1 MKKKILSVILAIF
14 LFVPCMF
21 MFTACGGNGDDN
33 GNNNHT
39 HEWSQ
44 TYTSDSS
51 QHWRICSQCG
61 EENRQNHEYGDGYTC
76 DICGYVNESLKPGE
90 PQSMSTYF
98 SAMKTKYA
106 RQNILDADK
115 SSKSFDQIL
124 DNQIDMLARDILYR
138 LNYVYGS
145 DGTNSYVRPKND
157 VYDLNYALNG
167 AEALVKSSTLL
178 STTKNTQHS
187 LTNLK
192 ANCIDC
198 YQMSLVD
205 DSTDSENLFN
215 DELNIKFLGATIGQ
229 YTTLQKFRL
238 KADAINEN
246 AWNYYKQFN
255 DIQSA
260 NAKAYLKYGIAQILA
275 GKTIGPSYS
284 VSEYTNALN
293 SIETLGFNANIKSNL
308 EKFIYNYI
316 IGSELT
322 TKDMKI
328 YNSAYF
334 NSNNYTVDNNF
345 MVNAPYPGNTNY
357 SDAENENS
365 PRLYKGYN
373 IVVPAIVKQA
383 LSNTFEGTTQTIYP
397 TMSRYA
403 TDYNSNV
410 FTTSTS
416 NFDSIV
422 LAPRTGTPATKLVV
436 KIEGTGNN
444 VELTIGCSVNGSNAS
459 SNQKKV
465 RLSASGET
473 VEFDLHSY
481 STIGSYNGGLDS
493 DKDLDLF
500 ATNNTA
506 KNTTNGTN
514 YIKLVFTNPNNAE
527 FKVTFTGYY
536 NKQTNE
542 KYSRQRLYFLSLGG
556 TIKVIRLKY
565 LKRI

>member
-1 MKKKILSVILAIF
+1 MKKKILSVLLAIF
-14 LFVPCMF
+14 MFAPCMV

-98 SAMKTKYA
+98 SGMKTTSTRASVKDADNVTKSFDEVLDRQLDVLAQDVLYRLTYVYGYNETSHNRTENAKNTLFNGANAFSYNGNNAVVDSNKLLSSQQNVSSLSSINIDKIDDFQKSIVILDSDNILLHSYAFDLSGAIEGRNMQLKKQYGSCVLEKADSKQWNWYSNGNSTYSDFATEVNINNTEVNINKMKMAIAQVLTNTTVDGNYTDTAYNNALAKIDALGFSNFDSTKLVKFIKSTVIGDTLVNTDDNYANTIKTKY
-106 RQNILDADK
+106 NGI
-115 SSKSFDQIL
+115 I
-124 DNQIDMLARDILYR
+124 DN
-138 LNYVYGS
+138 S
-145 DGTNSYVRPKND
+145 
-157 VYDLNYALNG
+157 
-167 AEALVKSSTLL
+167 
-178 STTKNTQHS
+178 
-187 LTNLK
+187 
-192 ANCIDC
+192 
-198 YQMSLVD
+198 SLVD
-205 DSTDSENLFN
+205 INNNTTFTSNVATD
-215 DELNIKFLGATIGQ
+215 
-229 YTTLQKFRL
+229 
-238 KADAINEN
+238 
-246 AWNYYKQFN
+246 
-255 DIQSA
+255 
-260 NAKAYLKYGIAQILA
+260 
-275 GKTIGPSYS
+275 
-284 VSEYTNALN
+284 
-293 SIETLGFNANIKSNL
+293 
-308 EKFIYNYI
+308 
-316 IGSELT
+316 
-322 TKDMKI
+322 
-328 YNSAYF
+328 
-334 NSNNYTVDNNF
+334 
-345 MVNAPYPGNTNY
+345 
-357 SDAENENS
+357 S
-365 PRLYKGYN
+365 PRLYKGYSM
-373 IVVPAIVKQA
+373 VVPAIVKQA

-422 LAPRTGTPATKLVV
+422 LAPKTGTPATKLVV

-506 KNTTNGTN
+506 KNTSDGTN
-514 YIKLVFTNPNNAE
+514 YIKLVFTNPSNAE

-536 NKQTNE
+536 NK
-542 KYSRQRLYFLSLGG
+542 
-556 TIKVIRLKY
+556 
-565 LKRI
+565 

>member
-1 MKKKILSVILAIF
+1 MKKSKILVLALTSVMATSVFGLAG
-14 LFVPCMF
+14 C
-21 MFTACGGNGDDN
+21 AGGGGDGGGSSTIEHTQHTY
-33 GNNNHT
+33 GNWEHNST
-39 HEWSQ
+39 
-44 TYTSDSS
+44 
-51 QHWRICSQCG
+51 QHWRKCTSSGCTA
-61 EENRQNHEYGDGYTC
+61 EEREDHKYNGGYTC
-76 DICGYVNESLKPGE
+76 VVCGYVNESLKPGE

-98 SAMKTKYA
+98 SGMKTKHV

-124 DNQIDMLARDILYR
+124 DNQIDILARDILYR
-138 LNYVYGS
+138 LNYIYGT
-145 DGTNSYVRPKND
+145 DGTTTYVRPVNTD
-157 VYDLNYALNG
+157 YDLNYTLNG
-167 AEALVKSSTLL
+167 AKSLVKPSTILSKSTDSSI
-178 STTKNTQHS
+178 S
-187 LTNLK
+187 LTSLK
-192 ANCIDC
+192 ANNVLSYQLSVTNVENQNYFNNVNFMKID
-198 YQMSLVD
+198 
-205 DSTDSENLFN
+205 
-215 DELNIKFLGATIGQ
+215 GAITGK
-229 YTTLQKFRL
+229 YTTLDYFEL
-238 KADAINEN
+238 LSDEVNDN

-275 GKTIGPSYS
+275 GKTIGSSYS
-284 VSEYTNALN
+284 VSEYKNALN
-293 SIETLGFNANIKSNL
+293 SIETLGFNANIKSDL

-322 TKDMKI
+322 TKDMNV
-328 YNSAYF
+328 YNSTYF
-334 NSNNYTVDNNF
+334 KTNNYLVDKSF
-345 MVNAPYPGNTNY
+345 RTKAPYPGNSSYGDT
-357 SDAENENS
+357 ENENS

-397 TMSRYA
+397 SMNRYA

-422 LAPRTGTPATKLVV
+422 LAPRTSTPATKLVV

-481 STIGSYNGGLDS
+481 STIGSYNGS
-493 DKDLDLF
+493 TEKDTNNDLF
-500 ATNNTA
+500 ANNQTS
-506 KNTTNGTN
+506 KNSSDGSN
-514 YIKLVFTNPNNAE
+514 YIKLVFTNPSNAM
-527 FKVTFTGYY
+527 FRVTFTGYY
-536 NKQTNE
+536 NK
-542 KYSRQRLYFLSLGG
+542 
-556 TIKVIRLKY
+556 
-565 LKRI
+565 